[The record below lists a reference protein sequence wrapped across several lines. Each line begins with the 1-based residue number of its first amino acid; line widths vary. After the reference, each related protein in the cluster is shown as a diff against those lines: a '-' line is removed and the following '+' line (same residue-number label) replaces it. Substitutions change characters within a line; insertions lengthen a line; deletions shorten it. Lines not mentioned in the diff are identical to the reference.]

1 MRQAKRQILSQAI
14 VGGEEFEYSLSR
26 EELAQSNKIIVYA
39 VRNRL
44 PESVDDI
51 PKIIELISKNKDNIY
66 FKTPLLK

>member
-1 MRQAKRQILSQAI
+1 MESTGILEN
-14 VGGEEFEYSLSR
+14 GRPTKTSR